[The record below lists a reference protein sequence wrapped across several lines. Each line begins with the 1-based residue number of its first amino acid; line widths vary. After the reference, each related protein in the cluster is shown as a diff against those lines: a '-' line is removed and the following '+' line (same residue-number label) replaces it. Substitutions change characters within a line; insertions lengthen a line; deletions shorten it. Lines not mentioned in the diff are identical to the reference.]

1 MKACN
6 LARCGPNAGA
16 TLGLPAVIAL
26 AMAAFSGCHAPHHT
40 RSSPDPRIQTE
51 IGNLQQSVER
61 LHNRMEVVQHE
72 QERLLRE
79 LEQLRRDSDKQSKD
93 LRDMRSNT
101 QNRFDEIDRERAAD
115 RKFIIEEM
123 TGRIGQHLARTSSA
137 GRSSGGAGP
146 ERGRYH
152 EVRAGETLSEI
163 AVAYGV
169 HLNVVLQANDIENP
183 DRLRV
188 GQRLFIPD

>member
-1 MKACN
+1 MAACN
-6 LARCGPNAGA
+6 LAKCGLTAGA
-16 TLGLPAVIAL
+16 AWGGPVVVALVMAV
-26 AMAAFSGCHAPHHT
+26 SGGCHAPHHA
-40 RSSPDPRIQTE
+40 RSAPDPRIQTD

-61 LHNRMEVVQHE
+61 LNKRMEVVQHE

-79 LEQLRRDSDKQSKD
+79 LEQLRRDSDKQSSD
-93 LRDMRSNT
+93 LRDMRSGM
-101 QNRFDEIDRERAAD
+101 QIRFDEIDRERAAD
-115 RKFIIEEM
+115 REFIIEEM
-123 TGRIGQHLARTSSA
+123 TGRIGRHLTSVSSA
-137 GRSSGGAGP
+137 GRTAAGAGP

-169 HLNVVLQANDIENP
+169 RLNVVLQANEIENP
-183 DRLRV
+183 DRLQV